1 MCCCGS
7 WWKRKLQRLLPTR
20 PRTKK
25 VRGKMREVKL
35 NKVLVQE
42 RAPFPIAQSKGK
54 TKTNMG
60 SPIKNLMRLQKNLRG
75 RK

>member
-7 WWKRKLQRLLPTR
+7 WWRRKLQRFLPTR

-25 VRGKMREVKL
+25 VRGKMKEAKL

-42 RAPFPIAQSKGK
+42 RAPFPITQNKGRIEA
-54 TKTNMG
+54 NVG
-60 SPIKNLMRLQKNLRG
+60 SSIKNLL
-75 RK
+75 